1 MMVLFSHRYTKN
13 DKFIEEN
20 MNEGAELGELEQIID
35 FSIIRDVMYKYSKK
49 A

>member
-20 MNEGAELGELEQIID
+20 MIEGQQRGEVEPIID
-35 FSIIRDVMYKYSKK
+35 FTIIRDVMYKYSKK